1 MMEHDDEPIRGLP
14 GALPP
19 GERLLW
25 QGAPDWKRMALDA
38 FHVRGVA
45 IYFTALIAWAIVSG
59 AGSAGIIA
67 TGIAA
72 AAGLS
77 LLVLLAYASART
89 TVYSITSRRVVLRV
103 GIALNKCVNIPLGL
117 VDTARLSVNPDG
129 SGNIA
134 LVLKA
139 DTKIAYALLWPHA
152 RPWKFAHTEPML
164 RALSD
169 ARPVAALLAETLLSV
184 QPQGRREAIT
194 MPAPAP
200 TPRPLAGVREM
211 AA

>member
-14 GALPP
+14 GLLPP

-45 IYFTALIAWAIVSG
+45 IYFALLIGWAIVSG

-67 TGIAA
+67 TGLAA
-72 AAGLS
+72 VAGLG
-77 LLVLLAYASART
+77 LLTVLAYASART

-103 GIALNKCVNIPLGL
+103 GIALNKCVNIPLGQ
-117 VDTARLSVNPDG
+117 VETARLSVNPDG

-139 DTKIAYALLWPHA
+139 DSKIAYALIWPHA
-152 RPWKFAHTEPML
+152 RPWRFAHPEPLL
-164 RALSD
+164 RALGD
-169 ARPVAALLAETLLSV
+169 VRPVAALLADTLLSV
-184 QPQGRREAIT
+184 QPQGRREALAK
-194 MPAPAP
+194 PKSA
-200 TPRPLAGVREM
+200 PRPLAGVREL